1 MEIISRFINKSPFGS
16 IGLYLIFHMSTF
28 FAFIAESFLAFCH
41 IWTLD
46 ICVNMYGKGSDYW
59 TCLSIYWQLFLSLF
73 SSIFHSLKNQSL
85 NEKTKT
91 LTSGRLT
98 TKHVRENILCILQS
112 LSHLLISRLQCRV
125 QGIRQPLM
133 LFIHISNNPQ
143 LRAQNDLR
151 RVLKYH
157 LDHFVAE
164 AEEDRMLLSSPLL
177 HVDVVFAA
185 LHDVGLVIFLLFLV
199 IV

>member
-1 MEIISRFINKSPFGS
+1 VITE
-16 IGLYLIFHMSTF
+16 
-28 FAFIAESFLAFCH
+28 LAFRF
-41 IWTLD
+41 TG
-46 ICVNMYGKGSDYW
+46 NSS
-59 TCLSIYWQLFLSLF
+59 CLSSRR
-73 SSIFHSLKNQSL
+73 SSIPLKTNQS
-85 NEKTKT
+85 TKNKN

-98 TKHVRENILCILQS
+98 TKHVRENILRILQS
-112 LSHLLISRLQCRV
+112 LSHLLISRLQRRV

-151 RVLKYH
+151 RVLEYH

-199 IV
+199 II